1 MLDVKIA
8 EDANPVVSEIKLN
21 GLVETVDPES
31 VRVRTESGR
40 CDILEVASAVEHR
53 AVEVESDTGPQ
64 AEARALLEQK
74 RDALSTKKS
83 ELQRIKQR
91 DDLLQV
97 RRFCR
102 GLHHQHQP

>member
-83 ELQRIKQR
+83 ALNRIKQR

-97 RRFCR
+97 QEFCCD
-102 GLHHQHQP
+102 LHLQYQS